1 MRATIGLV
9 VLTLACA
16 GGCASGAAPVAGLP
30 IRTPQYIDVAVPPQ
44 MQAAQLEVSRGEALD
59 KARLSLP
66 QIIDRFPRPDYLPAQ
81 GTDAD
86 GEQAK
91 TITEPPLA
99 SQQAYVAGRQAWLGG
114 NRSTA
119 IRQLETAYNLAL
131 PNAAICRLLGR
142 IRYQYNP
149 LQASVYLQQAV
160 QLDSTDAASLL
171 LLGRYQVQQG
181 TWHNAIATFAHALD
195 TQNRRK
201 NVDPAIW
208 PLLQFYLAHAL
219 DRSGYTLAAL
229 HAYGQHLDLPR
240 HVVRSI
246 RFARE
251 LAYLRRR
258 RGLTHQQMG
267 DAYHRLNRPDKALVS
282 YQQAAGL
289 GAPERNQL
297 VSRLAYTYLRL
308 GHRQL
313 ARDIVLRQVQQ
324 SKGEQ
329 SSVKLI
335 EYLLDNGINRRDLAG
350 HLRQVYETS
359 SVSDD
364 MAISIASLLGDEQG
378 RQLLRDHVSARP
390 ADGAVFA
397 ALIQRLVSKSDD
409 ATAVDR
415 LVEAIS
421 TTAAT
426 ITVLPAAAD
435 RYVTLLLDAGVEPD
449 KWLDAH
455 DRIPAVQRAEP
466 GMRYIKGCI
475 LRRAGRTDEAIDQL
489 DLAVSATPQF
499 EAGRLMLVRLLVDRG
514 QFDRAAN
521 VLEPLA
527 DSDDADVIVLHAQVL
542 ARSHG
547 SAEAIELIS
556 LHLMQWPDSIAL
568 LLEKSRLQLLDQDVD
583 GAERTLLK
591 SVDTHPR
598 QLRLYDALLDI
609 YEFHSPAVNLR
620 RYANLRRNIL
630 QAMPNSWLA
639 QLVRAE
645 DAIALGDRDALA
657 NTESVLAGLL
667 RQRPKH
673 HRTLSL
679 YLELLWRSG
688 KSQQANDLID
698 GHVADEPKDSIL
710 LRMAL
715 QHYSVVRV
723 NDKQRFNETMVM
735 LLLTMP
741 DSEAR
746 AQDLSMYYLLLN
758 QPSFAVQVLTPYLQQ
773 QAKRPVALVN
783 RLRQAMSELDAL
795 EQAAQMINDSIEQ
808 FPDHRADLMLQLSM
822 LYQEFAHLDLAE
834 QVLLQ
839 ILEQFPD
846 HVVANNALGYTW
858 AEQGVYLERAEQL
871 IRQALKADP
880 SSAAT
885 RDSLGWIHYKQGRFI
900 DAVTELTNASKE
912 QYGDDPVIRD
922 HLGDALYRLN
932 RPREA
937 KQQWQRALEL
947 FNPDEARFN
956 MDQKGLG
963 KRLRTKLE
971 ALHQDRQPKTGE
983 VPVQDGSRQP
993 QPST

>member
-16 GGCASGAAPVAGLP
+16 GGCASVAVAGLP
-30 IRTPQYIDVAVPPQ
+30 IKTPQYVDVVVPPQ
-44 MQAAQLEVSRGEALD
+44 IQAAQLQVSRGEALD

-66 QIIDRFPRPDYLPAQ
+66 QIIDRLPRPDYLSAQ
-81 GTDAD
+81 EADVD

-91 TITEPPLA
+91 TVTEPPLA

-114 NRSTA
+114 NHSTA

-131 PNAAICRLLGR
+131 PNAAICRLLGQ

-149 LQASVYLQQAV
+149 VQASVYLQQAV

-181 TWHNAIATFAHALD
+181 TWHYAIATFAHALD
-195 TQNRRK
+195 PQNRRK
-201 NVDPAIW
+201 NVDPAVW

-219 DRSGYTLAAL
+219 DQSGYTLAAL
-229 HAYGQHLDLPR
+229 HAYEQHLDLPR
-240 HVVRSI
+240 HVVRSM

-251 LAYLRRR
+251 FAYLRRR
-258 RGLTHQQMG
+258 RGLTYQQKG
-267 DAYHRLNRPDKALVS
+267 DAYHRLNQPDKALAS
-282 YQQAAGL
+282 YQQAIGL
-289 GAPERNQL
+289 GAPEHNQL
-297 VSRLAYTYLRL
+297 ISRLAYTYLRL

-313 ARDIVLRQVQQ
+313 AQDIVLRQLQQ

-335 EYLLDNGINRRDLAG
+335 EYLLDNGINRRDLAEY
-350 HLRQVYETS
+350 LRQVYETS

-415 LVEAIS
+415 LVEAINA
-421 TTAAT
+421 TAAT

-435 RYVTLLLDAGVEPD
+435 RYVVLLLDAGVEPD

-455 DRIPAVQRAEP
+455 DRISAVQRGEP
-466 GMRYIKGCI
+466 RMRYIKGCI

-489 DLAVSATPQF
+489 DLAVSVMPQF

-521 VLEPLA
+521 VLEPLTE
-527 DSDDADVIVLHAQVL
+527 SDDVDVIILHAQVL
-542 ARSHG
+542 DRLRG
-547 SAEAIELIS
+547 SAEAIELIN

-568 LLEKSRLQLLDQDVD
+568 LLEKSRLQLLGQDVD

-598 QLRLYDALLDI
+598 PLRLYDALLDI

-645 DAIALGDRDALA
+645 DAIASGDRDALA
-657 NTESVLAGLL
+657 NTEPVLAGLL

-673 HRTLSL
+673 HRTLSF
-679 YLELLWRSG
+679 YLELLWRNG
-688 KSQQANDLID
+688 KSQQANDLIN

-715 QHYSVVRV
+715 LHYSVVRV
-723 NDKQRFNETMVM
+723 NDKQRFNEIMVM

-741 DSEAR
+741 DSESR
-746 AQDLSMYYLLLN
+746 AQDLSMYYLFLN
-758 QPSFAVQVLTPYLQQ
+758 QPSFAVQVLMPYLQ

-795 EQAAQMINDSIEQ
+795 EQAVEMITDSIEQ

-822 LYQEFAHLDLAE
+822 LYQEFAYLDLAE

-846 HVVANNALGYTW
+846 HAVACNALGYTW

-880 SSAAT
+880 SSAAV

-932 RPREA
+932 RPQEA

-956 MDQKGLG
+956 MDQKGLD

-971 ALHQDRQPKTGE
+971 ALHQNRQPQTGE
-983 VPVQDGSRQP
+983 VPVQDGGRQP
-993 QPST
+993 QSSI